1 MTRGSPT
8 STGPG
13 PLPATVASAGTR
25 TAAAA
30 PAGPA
35 AFDPEKYLP
44 AVPGEIDVV
53 QSYDAAEAAPMN
65 GIHPDKPWLAL
76 GPGPV
81 PLADAHPQWWAAFTL
96 SLWSRQIGGMAKN
109 ARASVEDC
117 CQSLG
122 PLAVGRGVGTP
133 TQILDGWSLQGI
145 VDGPRNAIAA
155 RERAGWGDAAIADDL
170 APGVLTFPAKTNRAE
185 PDQHHRLIRPL
196 SRGRCESG
204 RQSETNK
211 ASALYSSPAN
221 ALLAISKFAS
231 PSHAV

>member
-1 MTRGSPT
+1 M
-8 STGPG
+8 
-13 PLPATVASAGTR
+13 ASAGTR

-30 PAGPA
+30 PADRP
-35 AFDPEKYLP
+35 PSIPKSSSL

-53 QSYDAAEAAPMN
+53 QSHDAAEAAPMN

-81 PLADAHPQWWAAFTL
+81 PLADAHPQWWTAFTL
-96 SLWSRQIGGMAKN
+96 SLWNRQIGGMAKD
-109 ARASVEDC
+109 ARVSVEDC

-122 PLAVGRGVGTP
+122 PLAVGRGVDTL

-145 VDGPRNAIAA
+145 ADGPWNAIAA

-170 APGVLTFPAKTNRAE
+170 APEILTFPAKVNKAE

-196 SRGRCESG
+196 SRGRCQSIQ
-204 RQSETNK
+204 QSETNQI
-211 ASALYSSPAN
+211 SALCSSPVN
-221 ALLAISKFAS
+221 ALPSISKFAS

>member
-1 MTRGSPT
+1 MTRGSAT

-13 PLPATVASAGTR
+13 PPPATVASAGTR

-35 AFDPEKYLP
+35 AFDPEKFLP

-65 GIHPDKPWLAL
+65 GIHTDKPWLAL
-76 GPGPV
+76 GSEPV
-81 PLADAHPQWWAAFTL
+81 
-96 SLWSRQIGGMAKN
+96 
-109 ARASVEDC
+109 
-117 CQSLG
+117 
-122 PLAVGRGVGTP
+122 PLAVGRGAGTP

-145 VDGPRNAIAA
+145 ADGPRNAIAA

-170 APGVLTFPAKTNRAE
+170 APGVLTFPGKANKAE
-185 PDQHHRLIRPL
+185 PDQHHRLICPF
-196 SRGRCESG
+196 SRGRRESV
-204 RQSETNK
+204 RQSEINK
-211 ASALYSSPAN
+211 ASALCSSPAN